1 MKGIKLKT
9 ETYLVLRLLILLL
22 IGFYISFIL
31 RDSLISLIVF
41 LLLIVTILSVVSN
54 KVIKIINFAF
64 QTEFL
69 AADIEKTYSTNLS
82 VLDSMKTDLRK
93 HETARWSNRSPFGL
107 RLALSNEK
115 VSINIK
121 TTWDYAKYV
130 S

>member
-93 HETARWSNRSPFGL
+93 HETAR
-107 RLALSNEK
+107 
-115 VSINIK
+115 
-121 TTWDYAKYV
+121 
-130 S
+130 